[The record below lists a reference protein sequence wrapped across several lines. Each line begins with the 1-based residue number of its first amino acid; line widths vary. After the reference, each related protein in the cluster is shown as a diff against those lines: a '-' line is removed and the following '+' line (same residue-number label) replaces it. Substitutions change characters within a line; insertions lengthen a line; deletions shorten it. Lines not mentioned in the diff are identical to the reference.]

1 MKKIFKRFLA
11 YLIDLF
17 IVSII
22 SSCIMVIPFINVN
35 RDDYNK
41 NYKKY
46 NELYNNYN
54 KFSQDLADY
63 YDDNKLDNDEY
74 EKLISDNKDYS
85 NIVSKYYKDGK
96 LSEKN
101 YNKLSDDVN
110 EVFEDKYKSIYYKLS
125 KYSVIG
131 NIVQVIVIFAYFVG
145 INLLTKGQ
153 TVGKKI
159 MKLKIVSNKDSSG
172 QLSALAYFIRTLVLY
187 NPIYYLALT
196 VGVYVFSS
204 NDFYNWALIW
214 SNIKNYLDIIII
226 IMIVIRLDGRGLHD
240 LLAGSIVVSV
250 DDNGNIENDSKVIID
265 EESSD
270 SKRNSSDKDE
280 VLLIKSDNSK
290 VTKKNSKQKS
300 KKTKKIIKEEKE

>member
-63 YDDNKLDNDEY
+63 YEDNKLDEEEY

-159 MKLKIVSNKDSSG
+159 MKLQIINNKDSSSKV
-172 QLSALAYFIRTLVLY
+172 SALAYFIRTLVLY

>member
-159 MKLKIVSNKDSSG
+159 MKLQIINNKDSSSKV
-172 QLSALAYFIRTLVLY
+172 SALSYFIRTLILY
-187 NPIYYLALT
+187 NPIYYLAIII
-196 VGVYVFSS
+196 GVYVFSS
-204 NDFYNWALIW
+204 NDFYNWALVW
-214 SNIKNYLDIIII
+214 SNIKNYLDIIIV
-226 IMIVIRLDGRGLHD
+226 IMVVIRLDGRGLHD
-240 LLAGSIVVSV
+240 LLAGTRVIVLDEVNNVES
-250 DDNGNIENDSKVIID
+250 DSHVIVEEDKD
-265 EESSD
+265 EEKND
-270 SKRNSSDKDE
+270 ANEEE

-290 VTKKNSKQKS
+290 ATNKKNNKPKK
-300 KKTKKIIKEEKE
+300 KKTKKIIKEEEE

>member
-131 NIVQVIVIFAYFVG
+131 NIVQVIAIFAYFVG

-159 MKLKIVSNKDSSG
+159 MKLKIVSNKDSSSKV
-172 QLSALAYFIRTLVLY
+172 SALSYFIRTLVLY

-240 LLAGSIVVSV
+240 LLAGTRVIVLDEVNNVES
-250 DDNGNIENDSKVIID
+250 DSHVIVEEDKD
-265 EESSD
+265 EEKND
-270 SKRNSSDKDE
+270 ANEEE

-300 KKTKKIIKEEKE
+300 KKTKKIIKEEEE

>member
-74 EKLISDNKDYS
+74 EKLISDNKDYEEV
-85 NIVSKYYKDGK
+85 VSKYYKDGK
-96 LSEKN
+96 LSKKN